1 MDAIPWII
9 LAGLG
14 VVLLFAPL
22 PKKLRTRN
30 KPKRFKKYPIAG
42 AALGVVNELY
52 QPSAANAAVI
62 VEEQKVAR
70 KATPAPEDKPNK
82 KASE

>member
-1 MDAIPWII
+1 MDALPWII
-9 LAGLG
+9 LASLAA
-14 VVLLFAPL
+14 LILFIPL
-22 PKKLRTRN
+22 PKKIRTRD

-62 VEEQKVAR
+62 VEEQKIAK

>member
-1 MDAIPWII
+1 MDAIPWLI

-14 VVLLFAPL
+14 IVLLFVPL
-22 PKKLRTRN
+22 PKKIRTRN

-62 VEEQKVAR
+62 VEEQKLAR
-70 KATPAPEDKPNK
+70 KATPSPEDKPNK

>member
-1 MDAIPWII
+1 MDAIPWLI
-9 LAGLG
+9 LAAVGLA
-14 VVLLFAPL
+14 LLFTPI
-22 PKKLRTRN
+22 PKHLRTRN

-70 KATPAPEDKPNK
+70 KATPAPEDKPNNR
-82 KASE
+82 

>member
-1 MDAIPWII
+1 MDAVPWLI

-14 VVLLFAPL
+14 IVLLFVPL
-22 PKKLRTRN
+22 PKRIRTRN

-62 VEEQKVAR
+62 VQEQKVAR
-70 KATPAPEDKPNK
+70 KATPSPEDKPNK